1 MPRTARRGGGGG
13 LFPADVLG
21 RCHRRLLSSMPPPE
35 RPCAP
40 AYTTGGLV
48 PCNFIHL
55 RDGTEEM
62 LDREGRKLNFV
73 PGSGDPAS
81 SPAA

>member
-1 MPRTARRGGGGG
+1 MT
-13 LFPADVLG
+13 
-21 RCHRRLLSSMPPPE
+21 E
-35 RPCAP
+35 RPRAP

-48 PCNFIHL
+48 PCYFIHL

-62 LDREGRKLNFV
+62 LDWEGRKLNFV
-73 PGSGDPAS
+73 PGSGAPAS